1 VESDVSFDV
10 FLMPFEKPIK
20 ASLLHNEVDTGR
32 HSMKHQIETDTG
44 YFDSAACDLSA
55 FTALIDQIVNPSTVP
70 NADDIQMNVPIY
82 DMSKLRPS
90 LEDKT
95 RRRTIMAEW
104 ARVLRAGTGVLVLR
118 RAYADT
124 AVLDEA
130 TVIYEQIIAAEKLA
144 SGGGGGDHF
153 AASGSNDRI
162 WNSLQKLCELA
173 PEVFLRYFANTS
185 IAAACEAWLGP
196 NYQMTAQI
204 NLVHPGGAAQQAHRD
219 YHLGFQTAD
228 VSSEYPAHVHDLS
241 PALTLQGAVAHCD
254 MPVESGPTK
263 LLPFSQLYRAGYA
276 AWRRKDFRA
285 LFEKHCIQLPLAK
298 GDALFFNPALFHAAG
313 ANSSG
318 DIHRMA
324 NLLQV
329 SSAFGRAMETVDR
342 WKMCKLLYPHAVA
355 AQKNSTLCMSDLSAA
370 IAAAAEGYSFPTN
383 LDRDPPKGG
392 LAPETQQALFA
403 RAIAEGLGVQEFLE
417 DLDEM
422 RVKQFA

>member
-1 VESDVSFDV
+1 VETDVSFDV
-10 FLMPFEKPIK
+10 FLMSFEKLIK
-20 ASLLHNEVDTGR
+20 ASLQHNEPVTGR
-32 HSMKHQIETDTG
+32 HSMNHQIETDAG

-55 FTALIDQIVNPSTVP
+55 FTALIDQIMPPSAVP
-70 NADDIQMNVPIY
+70 NADDIQKNVPIY
-82 DMSKLRPS
+82 DMLKLRPS
-90 LEDKT
+90 LENKT
-95 RRRTIMAEW
+95 RRRAIMAEW
-104 ARVLRAGTGVLVLR
+104 ARVFQVGAGVLVLR
-118 RAYADT
+118 GAYADT

-130 TVIYEQIIAAEKLA
+130 TAIYEQIIATEKLV
-144 SGGGGGDHF
+144 SGGGGDHF

-162 WNSLQKLCELA
+162 WNSLQKLCEEA
-173 PEVFLRYFANTS
+173 PDVFLRYFANTP

-204 NLVHPGGAAQQAHRD
+204 NLVHPGGEAQQAHKD
-219 YHLGFQTAD
+219 YHLGFQSAD

-254 MPVESGPTK
+254 MPIESGPTK

-276 AWRRKDFRA
+276 AWRREDFRA
-285 LFEKHCIQLPLAK
+285 LFEERYIQLPLAK

-313 ANSSG
+313 ANSSD

-342 WKMCKLLYPHAVA
+342 GKMCKLLYPYAVT
-355 AQKNSTLCMSDLSAA
+355 AQKNRTLSMPDLAAA
-370 IAAAAEGYSFPTN
+370 IAAAAEGYLFPTN

-403 RAIAEGLGVQEFLE
+403 RAISEGWSVQKFVEF
-417 DLDEM
+417 LDEM
-422 RVKQFA
+422 RIRQFA